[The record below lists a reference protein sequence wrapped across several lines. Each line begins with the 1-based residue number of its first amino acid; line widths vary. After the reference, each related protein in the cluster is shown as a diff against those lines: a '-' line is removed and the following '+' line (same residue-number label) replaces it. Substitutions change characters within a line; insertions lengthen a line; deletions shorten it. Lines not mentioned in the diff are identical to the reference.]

1 MDKKLQINASVD
13 DVFKKA
19 ISKGE
24 SIFTD
29 SVMKYRNYYDYRG
42 LNLSVSYTF
51 GNNKV
56 KGASRNVKFDE
67 KSRAN

>member
-1 MDKKLQINASVD
+1 
-13 DVFKKA
+13 
-19 ISKGE
+19 
-24 SIFTD
+24 
-29 SVMKYRNYYDYRG
+29 MKYRNYYDYRG